1 MKSYLNLVNGE
12 WKGTSQTIT
21 IKEPATGKELGTV
34 PAMEEKEIEEVMQS
48 ARQAQKEWQAL
59 AVVERAQILHQA
71 AQLLKKEAVE
81 IGTLLSKEIAKSR
94 AASIQEVERTADLIA
109 YTAEEGCR
117 MEGQILEGGSFSKKD
132 QNKIAFVHKEAM
144 GVVLAIAPFNYPVN
158 LAASKIAPAL
168 IGGNTVVFKTPTQ
181 GAISGLQLAR
191 IFHEAGVPA
200 GVLNTVTGR
209 GSVIGD
215 ALVTHPEVDAINFTG
230 STEIGTHIAEL
241 AGMKPCIM
249 ELGGKDAAL
258 VLEDAALENAA
269 KEIVAGA
276 FQYSG
281 QRCTAIKRV
290 FVTEKNADALVAAI
304 QKEMET
310 LSVGLPEENADITP
324 LIDRFVADHIEF
336 LIEDA
341 LLKGAVAKTKYQRE
355 RNLIWPMLL
364 DQVTVDMDLAWE
376 EPFGPVL
383 PILRVKDVEEMIRL
397 ANDSEYGLQ
406 SAIFTNNYPLAM
418 EIGKALKVG
427 TVHMNHRTQRGADH
441 FPFLGIKNSGL
452 GVQGIKYSIDAMMR
466 MKSFVFER

>member
-81 IGTLLSKEIAKSR
+81 IGTLLSKEIAKSK

-132 QNKIAFVHKEAM
+132 QNKIAFVHKEPM

-215 ALVTHPEVDAINFTG
+215 ALVMHPEVDAINFTG
-230 STEIGTHIAEL
+230 STEIGTHIAKL

-258 VLEDAALENAA
+258 VLEDANLKNAA

-290 FVTEKNADALVAAI
+290 LVTEKNADALVEAI

-310 LSVGLPEENADITP
+310 LSIGLPEENADITP
-324 LIDRFVADHIEF
+324 LIDHFVADHIEL

-341 LLKGAVAKTKYQRE
+341 LLKGAIAKTKYQRKE
-355 RNLIWPMLL
+355 NLIWPMLL

-383 PILRVKDVEEMIRL
+383 PILRVKDETEMVRL

-406 SAIFTNNYPLAM
+406 SAIFTENYSLAM
-418 EIGKALKVG
+418 KLAHELKVG
-427 TVHMNHRTQRGADH
+427 TVHINHRTQRGADH